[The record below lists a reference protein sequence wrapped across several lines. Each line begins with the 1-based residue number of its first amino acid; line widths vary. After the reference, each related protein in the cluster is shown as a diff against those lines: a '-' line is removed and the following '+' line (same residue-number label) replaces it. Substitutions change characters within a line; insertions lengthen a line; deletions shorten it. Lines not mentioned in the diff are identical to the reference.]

1 MTCLALPGSFRADSS
16 NGKLL
21 QYLQRTYPA
30 ANLDITFAAKDLPLF
45 NSLLDASFTNDYLD
59 QLKNQINK
67 ADAILICTPEYLHG
81 IPAVLKNMFEW
92 CHQWDALA
100 GKRIVPLCYTPSAPR
115 GEKAMQ
121 TLLWTLEAL
130 SASVPGNLIIHHTDI
145 SFNSYGELI
154 KNENPELL
162 DTLFELLVP

>member
-1 MTCLALPGSFRADSS
+1 
-16 NGKLL
+16 
-21 QYLQRTYPA
+21 
-30 ANLDITFAAKDLPLF
+30 
-45 NSLLDASFTNDYLD
+45 
-59 QLKNQINK
+59 
-67 ADAILICTPEYLHG
+67 
-81 IPAVLKNMFEW
+81 MFEW

-154 KNENPELL
+154 KNENPELM